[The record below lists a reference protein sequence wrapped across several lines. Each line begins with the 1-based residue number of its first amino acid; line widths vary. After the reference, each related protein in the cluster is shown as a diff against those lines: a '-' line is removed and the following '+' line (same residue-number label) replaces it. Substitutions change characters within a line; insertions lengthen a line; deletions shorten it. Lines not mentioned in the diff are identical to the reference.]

1 VKHNNKVNNEIVII
15 PTKPIAKMSSVEL
28 MDFVKQI
35 APNKHFYP
43 RTTLSARVVAQKL
56 YDKYL
61 QTKNI
66 QAKTK

>member
-1 VKHNNKVNNEIVII
+1 MNNEIVI
-15 PTKPIAKMSSVEL
+15 PKKPIAKMSSFEL

-43 RTTLSARVVAQKL
+43 RTTPSARIVAQKL

-61 QTKNI
+61 QSKNI
-66 QAKTK
+66 QIGKV

>member
-1 VKHNNKVNNEIVII
+1 MIR

-35 APNKHFYP
+35 APNKSFYP
-43 RTTLSARVVAQKL
+43 RTTPSARIVAQKL

-61 QTKNI
+61 QTKQKQNE
-66 QAKTK
+66 KSNPTW

>member
-1 VKHNNKVNNEIVII
+1 MNNKIVI
-15 PTKPIAKMSSVEL
+15 PKKPIAKMTSVEL

-43 RTTLSARVVAQKL
+43 RTTLSARIVAQKL

-61 QTKNI
+61 QTK
-66 QAKTK
+66 TK